1 MTKKLISLI
10 LSISMLFSYCIQAN
24 AETLPQGEVEK
35 TLSSQEEIR
44 PFYNY
49 TNDYLVSLN
58 ISNGNASCFSELW
71 GINGRTTKIEITMT
85 LQKKTLL
92 WWSKV
97 ESWTTTVNGYYAA
110 LSKTKSVDSGT
121 YRVKAEFKV
130 YSGSDSE
137 TIKEYSTEK
146 SV

>member
-1 MTKKLISLI
+1 MTQKLMSLI
-10 LSISMLFSYCIQAN
+10 LSVVLLFSCCIQAN
-24 AETLPQGEVEK
+24 AETIPEVEMEQ
-35 TLSSQEEIR
+35 TLSAKEEIR
-44 PFYNY
+44 PFDNY
-49 TNDYLVSLN
+49 TNDCLVSLS
-58 ISNGNASCFSELW
+58 ISNGNASCYSELL
-71 GINGRTTKIEITMT
+71 GISSRTTKIEITMT

-137 TIKEYSTEK
+137 TIKQYSAEK